1 MTVTKY
7 GSNAA
12 SNVEA
17 DESGL
22 NDSLNTSLHN
32 PIFGAKSSLVYRN
45 RKFVGIVLALVSGIL
60 FTANNFLV
68 NRYSV
73 SACHLVLVRTLLQ
86 MLVYTIYCLVRS
98 EPLLPGP
105 PKQKMFILLQGF
117 AAGLMLCCATTS
129 FTLMP
134 VPDALCIIFAC
145 PVVTIFLSALVLR
158 DTINLPKV
166 AAGLAL
172 FIGVVCVS
180 KPPFIFQTVFQR
192 VSEHPGSI
200 PEAVEALIAYLSK
213 QSQDLPQ
220 DYDNYYL
227 GVVMAVTAC
236 VAQGVT
242 CVMVAKVRSVVTPV
256 LANWASIMGLVM
268 GVLYWLIE
276 DRNTGLALED
286 ETPLNWALITGL
298 SVCGLVAFTTLTLSL
313 QLVSPN
319 MVSSL
324 RCLEMVGAFL
334 VQSII
339 TGLAPNILSSIG
351 GGLIIL
357 GIVILGAEE
366 KIEAGIKE
374 VVTRIKAVFTSQ
386 SEDQTQEREKLL
398 TKNIRI
404 DIERR

>member
-1 MTVTKY
+1 MTVTNY
-7 GSNAA
+7 GSIAA
-12 SNVEA
+12 SIVGA

-32 PIFGAKSSLVYRN
+32 PIFGAKSSVVYRN
-45 RKFVGIVLALVSGIL
+45 RKLIGIVLALVSGIL
-60 FTANNFLV
+60 FTANNFMV

-86 MLVYTIYCLVRS
+86 MLVYTAYCLARS

-158 DTINLPKV
+158 DRINIPKV
-166 AAGLAL
+166 VAGVAL
-172 FIGVVCVS
+172 FTGVVCVS
-180 KPPFIFQTVFQR
+180 KPPFIFQSVFHKIA
-192 VSEHPGSI
+192 EHPDNI
-200 PEAVEALIAYLSK
+200 PEAVEAFIVYLSK

-220 DYDNYYL
+220 NYESYYL
-227 GVVMAVTAC
+227 GVAMAVTAC

-242 CVMVAKVRSVVTPV
+242 CVMVAKVRAVVTPV

-276 DRNTGLALED
+276 DRNTGLSLED

-298 SVCGLVAFTTLTLSL
+298 STCGLVAFTTLTLSL

-324 RCLEMVGAFL
+324 RCLEMVVAFL
-334 VQSII
+334 VQSVI

-351 GGLIIL
+351 GGLITL

-366 KIEAGIKE
+366 SIAAGIEE
-374 VVTRIKAVFTSQ
+374 VVSRIKSVCKSQ
-386 SEDQTQEREKLL
+386 SEDQMQEREKLL
-398 TKNIRI
+398 TKI
-404 DIERR
+404 DVERR